1 MTIRHAMALSINT
14 ITAQMMMKLGPQNV
28 VDFAHRCGIESQLD
42 AVPSLCLGVSDVSVF
57 EMVGAYSTF
66 VNGGIYTRPT
76 FISRIEDK
84 NGNVIE
90 AFVPQTKEGV
100 NDQTAYKMIHML
112 RGGVEEE
119 GGTSGGLP
127 RELKIDN
134 EIGGKTGTT
143 NDASDGWYMGITH
156 DLVVGTWVGGDER
169 AIRFPSWT
177 FGQGIKT
184 ARPIFSNFL
193 LKVYA
198 DKESGI
204 TKGRF
209 QQPRSGLPFLGD
221 CSRFNESDSIQTAPQ
236 ERWKLN

>member
-1 MTIRHAMALSINT
+1 
-14 ITAQMMMKLGPQNV
+14 
-28 VDFAHRCGIESQLD
+28 
-42 AVPSLCLGVSDVSVF
+42 
-57 EMVGAYSTF
+57 MVGAYSTF
-66 VNGGIYTRPT
+66 VNNGIHTRPT

-90 AFVPQTKEGV
+90 SFVPQTRESI

-169 AIRFPSWT
+169 AIRFPSWS

-184 ARPIFSNFL
+184 ARPIFSNFM

-221 CSRFNESDSIQTAPQ
+221 CSRYNNDESDSTRLILQQ
-236 ERWKLN
+236 RWDINN